1 VFSGDCEGQEE
12 PGVDHRKLDV
22 GAVVGAGLSFR
33 LSERLDVMV
42 NGGLDM
48 GLTSIAQRAFAEEVI
63 ASLDRPFPAADGDGK
78 NSAWFLTAGV
88 RFPLGG

>member
-1 VFSGDCEGQEE
+1 
-12 PGVDHRKLDV
+12 
-22 GAVVGAGLSFR
+22 
-33 LSERLDVMV
+33 MV
-42 NGGLDM
+42 NGGLAM